1 MRNLRFLLFPLLLCL
16 SEGSKPESESCT
28 KLKQTLGLGSKS
40 NPPENIR
47 ECRAEQGGEEGGRK
61 EGIGSKCSCEA
72 GFKKCGLSLMP
83 ESSLEGPRNE
93 TKNVPQAGAD
103 HGWEEVLK
111 VAGVRFSRRYED
123 ESSSDLRLEGGNHC
137 NFCCHEPSKEKKLGT
152 ALAAGVMLGM
162 IVVVV
167 LISIAASKLR
177 KCSAKANSEE
187 MQEPETK
194 KLTNTV

>member
-28 KLKQTLGLGSKS
+28 KLKQTLGLGSNR

-47 ECRAEQGGEEGGRK
+47 ECRAEAAGGGGGRK

-83 ESSLEGPRNE
+83 ESSLEAPGNE
-93 TKNVPQAGAD
+93 TRTVSQT
-103 HGWEEVLK
+103 GWDAVLE
-111 VAGVRFSRRYED
+111 VAGVRLSTRYED